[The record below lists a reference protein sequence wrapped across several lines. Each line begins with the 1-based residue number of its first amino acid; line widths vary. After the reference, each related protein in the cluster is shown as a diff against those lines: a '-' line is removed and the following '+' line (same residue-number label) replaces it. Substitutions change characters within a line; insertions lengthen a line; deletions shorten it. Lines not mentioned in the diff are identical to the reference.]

1 MPRRRRSGV
10 LTVLIVLLAL
20 VGVAS
25 LSRYGWLMTQMEW
38 LESKNRAAVSRLL
51 RQPEA
56 AGANTSE
63 SGDATADVDADFI
76 GELDIPRLNVSAAV
90 KVGEDADV
98 LKGAI
103 GYIPETPLPWQP
115 GNSAFAA
122 HRDRI
127 FRPLA
132 GIHVGD
138 EIRLSTRHGDFR
150 YLVSH
155 TLIVNENDVWV
166 LDDANDVDLTLITCY
181 PFVFVGHAPQRFVVR
196 AKKVAAY

>member
-1 MPRRRRSGV
+1 MPRRSRSGIVSFFVVV
-10 LTVLIVLLAL
+10 LVV

-56 AGANTSE
+56 AP
-63 SGDATADVDADFI
+63 DATSGSTDADVDSSFI
-76 GELDIPRLNVSAAV
+76 GELEIPRLNLSAAV
-90 KVGEDADV
+90 RVGEDSDV
-98 LKGAI
+98 LAGAV
-103 GYIPETPLPWQP
+103 GYLPETPLPWEH

-132 GIHVGD
+132 GIQVGD
-138 EIRLSTRHGDFR
+138 EIRLATRHGDFR
-150 YLVSH
+150 YEVSH
-155 TLIVNENDVWV
+155 TLIVNPDDVWV
-166 LDDANDVDLTLITCY
+166 LDNATDVDLTLITCY

-196 AKKVAAY
+196 AKKISTY

>member
-1 MPRRRRSGV
+1 MPRRSRSGV
-10 LTVLIVLLAL
+10 VSVLVVLLVV

-25 LSRYGWLMTQMEW
+25 LLRYGWLTTEMEW
-38 LESKNRAAVSRLL
+38 LESKNRSAVSRLL
-51 RQPEA
+51 RTPEA
-56 AGANTSE
+56 APADTT
-63 SGDATADVDADFI
+63 ATAGVADSRFI

-90 KVGEDADV
+90 VVGEDADV
-98 LKGAI
+98 LAGAV
-103 GYIPETPLPWQP
+103 GYLPETPLPWQP

-132 GIHVGD
+132 GIRVGD
-138 EIRLSTRHGDFR
+138 EIRLNTRHGDFR

-155 TLIVNENDVWV
+155 TLIVGERDVWV
-166 LDDANDVDLTLITCY
+166 LGNAEDVDLTLITCY

-196 AKKVAAY
+196 AKKIAAY

>member
-1 MPRRRRSGV
+1 M
-10 LTVLIVLLAL
+10 LLIL
-20 VGVAS
+20 VGVVS

-38 LESKNRAAVSRLL
+38 LESKNRAAVSRIL
-51 RQPEA
+51 RQPDA
-56 AGANTSE
+56 AGAA
-63 SGDATADVDADFI
+63 SGSSDTDDDSNFI

-90 KVGEDADV
+90 RVGEDADV
-98 LKGAI
+98 LAGAV
-103 GYIPETPLPWQP
+103 GYLPETPLPWER

-138 EIRLSTRHGDFR
+138 EIRLATRHGDFR
-150 YLVSH
+150 YEVSH

-166 LDDANDVDLTLITCY
+166 LDNADDVDLTLITCY
-181 PFVFVGHAPQRFVVR
+181 PFVFVGHAPQRFIVR
-196 AKKVAAY
+196 AKKVSTY

>member
-1 MPRRRRSGV
+1 MPRRSRSGIVSFFVVV
-10 LTVLIVLLAL
+10 LVV

-51 RQPEA
+51 RQPDA
-56 AGANTSE
+56 AP
-63 SGDATADVDADFI
+63 DATSGSTDADVDSSFI
-76 GELDIPRLNVSAAV
+76 GELEIPRLNLSAAV
-90 KVGEDADV
+90 RVGEDSDV
-98 LKGAI
+98 LAGAV
-103 GYIPETPLPWQP
+103 GYLPETPLPWEH

-132 GIHVGD
+132 GIQVGD
-138 EIRLSTRHGDFR
+138 EIRLATRHGDFR
-150 YLVSH
+150 YEVSH

-166 LDDANDVDLTLITCY
+166 LDNTHDVDLTLITCY
-181 PFVFVGHAPQRFVVR
+181 PFVFVGHAPQRFIVR
-196 AKKVAAY
+196 AKKVSSY

>member
-1 MPRRRRSGV
+1 V
-10 LTVLIVLLAL
+10 LSVLVVLLVV

-38 LESKNRAAVSRLL
+38 LESKNYAAVSRML
-51 RQPEA
+51 RHQDA
-56 AGANTSE
+56 AP
-63 SGDATADVDADFI
+63 DATSGTSDTDVDTNFI

-90 KVGEDADV
+90 LVGEDADV
-98 LKGAI
+98 LAGAV
-103 GYIPETPLPWQP
+103 GYLPETPLPWEH

-132 GIHVGD
+132 GIRLGD
-138 EIRLSTRHGDFR
+138 EIRLATRHGDFR
-150 YLVSH
+150 YMVSH
-155 TLIVNENDVWV
+155 TLIVNEDAVWV
-166 LDDANDVDLTLITCY
+166 LDNAEDVDLTLITCY

-196 AKKVAAY
+196 AKKVSSY